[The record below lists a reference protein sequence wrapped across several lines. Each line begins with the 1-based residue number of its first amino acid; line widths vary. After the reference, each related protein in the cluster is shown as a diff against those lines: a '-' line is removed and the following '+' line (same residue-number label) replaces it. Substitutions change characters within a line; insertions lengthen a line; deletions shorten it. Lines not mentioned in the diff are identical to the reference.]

1 MAQRKDR
8 KGKSRKSTRKGKS
21 ASGGMMKRDDESRG
35 MQESR

>member
-8 KGKSRKSTRKGKS
+8 KGKSRKATRKDTTTR
-21 ASGGMMKRDDESRG
+21 MKTEDEGRG

>member
-8 KGKSRKSTRKGKS
+8 KGKARKTTRKDTTTRMKS
-21 ASGGMMKRDDESRG
+21 KDGDRG